1 MVPFH
6 ESLNQRPRYIVNR
19 SNAAQSTDYAKRT
32 NYAMISI
39 NVTELNVFAWT
50 GYHLRPTK
58 TLPGRPKPAQETCLY
73 GRVMG

>member
-1 MVPFH
+1 MGF
-6 ESLNQRPRYIVNR
+6 L
-19 SNAAQSTDYAKRT
+19 RT
-32 NYAMISI
+32 NYAFIYI

-58 TLPGRPKPAQETCLY
+58 TLPGRPKPAQETRLY